1 MLDEK
6 NISET
11 DLKIFVTVETP
22 EEAIKHVED
31 HYKKYSLKP
40 NF

>member
-6 NISET
+6 NISAS
-11 DLKIFVTVETP
+11 DLKIFVTVDTA